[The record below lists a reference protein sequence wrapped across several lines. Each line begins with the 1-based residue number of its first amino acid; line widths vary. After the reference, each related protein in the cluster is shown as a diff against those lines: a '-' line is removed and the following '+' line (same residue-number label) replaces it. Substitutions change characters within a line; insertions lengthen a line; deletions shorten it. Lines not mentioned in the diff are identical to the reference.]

1 MVNISLVPR
10 PLPDFILLPI
20 FLHGFEI
27 KSESG
32 LGTRLGELE
41 ACMLWLSLYKLGRV
55 TTCGDKITS

>member
-1 MVNISLVPR
+1 MVTRVHKLLVVNISLVLR

-32 LGTRLGELE
+32 LGTRLGEPE
-41 ACMLWLSLYKLGRV
+41 ACMLWLKP
-55 TTCGDKITS
+55 I